1 VGTASNS
8 KSPRY
13 RVLGSESLRKDLG
26 KLSPLLRERIIRGLH
41 RFGETGKGDIEKVEG
56 AEGIWKL
63 RIGDYRVFFY
73 QEADEVRAMR
83 VLHRNAAYRLDV
95 IESLIKR
102 MRREKGTAKGVR
114 K

>member
-1 VGTASNS
+1 MSTASNS

-13 RVLGSESLRKDLG
+13 RVLGSESLRKDLD
-26 KLSPLLRERIIRGLH
+26 KLSPFLRERIIRELH
-41 RFGETGKGDIEKVEG
+41 KFGETGRGDIEKVEG

-63 RIGDYRVFFY
+63 RVGDYRVFFY

-83 VLHRNAAYRLDV
+83 VLHRSVAYRLDI

-102 MRREKGTAKGVR
+102 AQREKRTA
-114 K
+114 